1 MKVSDKRTVD
11 ARVGIN
17 IADDILRGRARAG
30 DQSVEGTLPV
40 SHQMIATLNGPGFAI
55 AKITP
60 QKQTIAEGYATVW
73 EWEIEAKTEG
83 AQELEATVYALV
95 PDSVSS
101 TARQRID
108 SYTQTINVAVKAQT
122 WSEWLESARQEIDAV
137 NAIAITIGGVGTAV
151 LGWLGISVR
160 RRSRSRRK
168 SHKASSR
175 AA

>member
-60 QKQTIAEGYATVW
+60 QKQTVAEGYATVW

-101 TARQRID
+101 TARQRIPQLHAD
-108 SYTQTINVAVKAQT
+108 NQCCSQG
-122 WSEWLESARQEIDAV
+122 SDME
-137 NAIAITIGGVGTAV
+137 
-151 LGWLGISVR
+151 
-160 RRSRSRRK
+160 
-168 SHKASSR
+168 
-175 AA
+175 